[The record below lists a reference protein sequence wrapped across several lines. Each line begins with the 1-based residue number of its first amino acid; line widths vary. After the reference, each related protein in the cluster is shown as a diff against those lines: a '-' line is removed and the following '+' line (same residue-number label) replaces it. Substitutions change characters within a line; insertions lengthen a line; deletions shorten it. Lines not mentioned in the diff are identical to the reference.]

1 MAIVGT
7 VDFTSTLKKLDKITD
22 ETKVAIGG
30 ALFLGGAKIE
40 ENAKISIQREPK
52 TGVIYQRGNVA
63 HRASAAGEA
72 PANDTGAL
80 VRSFNLSASSDK
92 MVVSVKSG
100 TGVVDYAKHLEY
112 GTDKMEARPFMKPAL
127 EKSRKYINERMEK
140 AIKKVVA
147 KNAE

>member
-1 MAIVGT
+1 
-7 VDFTSTLKKLDKITD
+7 
-22 ETKVAIGG
+22 
-30 ALFLGGAKIE
+30 
-40 ENAKISIQREPK
+40 
-52 TGVIYQRGNVA
+52 
-63 HRASAAGEA
+63 
-72 PANDTGAL
+72 
-80 VRSFNLSASSDK
+80 